1 MRMWSWAGENNVF
14 GDPAKGQVKICEC
27 EESLPE
33 EGIESPTGL
42 EPGDDILD
50 DKYLKEG
57 AAKVQEDEATAARAA
72 ASTQTKNPGG
82 RREAAAKASAAAK
95 PDTPTQTAN
104 NAAGVASTKPKA
116 FLSAGEKFKA
126 ERAKMKAGLGK

>member
-1 MRMWSWAGENNVF
+1 MAGENNVF
-14 GDPAKGQVKICEC
+14 GDPAKGQIKMCQC

-33 EGIESPTGL
+33 EGIESPNGL

-72 ASTQTKNPGG
+72 APTQTKIPEG
-82 RREAAAKASAAAK
+82 RRDAAAKAAEVAK
-95 PDTPTQTAN
+95 PNTPTQTTE
-104 NAAGVASTKPKA
+104 NAAGTASTKPNPKA

>member
-1 MRMWSWAGENNVF
+1 MWSCAGENNVF
-14 GDPAKGQVKICEC
+14 GDPGKGQVKICEC

-33 EGIESPTGL
+33 EGIESPNGL

-82 RREAAAKASAAAK
+82 RREAAAK
-95 PDTPTQTAN
+95 PDTPTQTTN
-104 NAAGVASTKPKA
+104 NAAGTASTKPKA